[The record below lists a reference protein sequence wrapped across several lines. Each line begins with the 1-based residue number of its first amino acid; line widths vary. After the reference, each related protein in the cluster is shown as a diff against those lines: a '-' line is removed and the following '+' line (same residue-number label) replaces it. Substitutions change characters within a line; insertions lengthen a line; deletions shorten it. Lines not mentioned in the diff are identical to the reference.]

1 MALFNE
7 INKGV
12 VAELNGM
19 TMYRKCD
26 ITKPFECV
34 FNFVDDNT
42 LSNDSYIQVNYTEF
56 YRNENE
62 EIVSW
67 LTQYKCYIIPNIV
80 GYTKAQDWFNTFARV
95 PIVTT
100 YGIMDAIEY
109 TLTVLP
115 QAVPNGYVLQNPNP

>member
-12 VAELNGM
+12 VDELNGM

-34 FNFVDDNT
+34 FNFIDDNT
-42 LSNDSYIQVNYTEF
+42 LSSDSYIQVNYTEF
-56 YRNENE
+56 FRNENDK
-62 EIVSW
+62 IVSW
-67 LTQYKCYIIPNIV
+67 LTKYKCYIIPNIL
-80 GYTKAQDWFNTFARV
+80 GYTKAQDWFNTFARYPV
-95 PIVTT
+95 ITT

-109 TLTVLP
+109 TLNLLP
-115 QAVPNGYVLQNPNP
+115 QGVPNGYTLQNPNP